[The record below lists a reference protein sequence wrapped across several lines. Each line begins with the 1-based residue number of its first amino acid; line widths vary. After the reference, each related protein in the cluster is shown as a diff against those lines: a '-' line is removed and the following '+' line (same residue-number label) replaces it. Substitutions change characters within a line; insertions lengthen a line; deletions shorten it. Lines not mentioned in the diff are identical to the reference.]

1 MLRSPLIKGAVVRE
15 AVIVSAARTP
25 VGNFNGG
32 LASVHAAEL
41 GAIAIKEALSR
52 AGVSGD
58 QVDDV
63 FMGNVLAAGLG
74 QNVARQASLAAGIPD
89 DAPATAINQLCGSG
103 LRTVAM
109 AAQQVQLGDADIIV
123 AGGTENMSAAPYLLD
138 QARTGYRMGNGTIYD
153 SMIRDGLWCAMTD
166 VHMGNTAENIAIE
179 FEISREDQDEF
190 AADSQQKAGG
200 AIRARKFDAEI
211 VSVSV
216 PQRRGDAIWVAHDE
230 FPRPSTEAAGLA
242 KLRPAFDKA
251 GTVTAGNASGINDGA
266 AAVVVM
272 SRETAEKLGTTPLAT
287 IKSWATAGVPPR
299 VMGMGPV
306 KAVPRALEKAG
317 LTLDDMDLIELNEAF
332 AAQSLG
338 VIRALGIDTE
348 KTNVNG
354 GAIALGHPI
363 GASGTR
369 ILTTLLYEMGRRDVR
384 YGLASLCIGGGQGIA
399 MVVEREG

>member
-1 MLRSPLIKGAVVRE
+1 MRE
-15 AVIVSAARTP
+15 AVIASAARTP
-25 VGNFNGG
+25 IGSFNGG

-41 GAIAIKEALSR
+41 AAGVIKEALAR
-52 AGVSGD
+52 AGVSVD

-63 FMGNVLAAGLG
+63 FIGNVLAAGLG
-74 QNVARQASLAAGIPD
+74 QNVARQAALRAGIPD
-89 DAPATAINQLCGSG
+89 SVPATAINQLCGSG
-103 LRTVAM
+103 LRTVAL
-109 AAQQVQLGDADIIV
+109 AAQQVLLGDADIVV
-123 AGGTENMSAAPYLLD
+123 AGGTENMSASPYLLE
-138 QARTGYRMGNGTIYD
+138 QGRNGYRMGHGQVFD

-166 VHMGNTAENIAIE
+166 THMGITAENIATE

-190 AADSQQKAGG
+190 AAESQQRAGR
-200 AIRARKFDAEI
+200 AIRDNKFGEEI

-216 PQRRGDAIWVAHDE
+216 PQRRGDPITVAYDE
-230 FPRPSTEAAGLA
+230 FPRPTTLAAGLG

-251 GTVTAGNASGINDGA
+251 GSVTAGNASGVNDGA
-266 AAVVVM
+266 AATVVM
-272 SRETAEKLGTTPLAT
+272 SREKAEELGITPLAT

-299 VMGMGPV
+299 IMGMGPV
-306 KAVPRALEKAG
+306 KAVPKALAKAG
-317 LTLDDMDLIELNEAF
+317 LTLDEIDLLELNEAF

-369 ILTTLLYEMGRRDVR
+369 VLTTLLYEMRRRDLR
-384 YGLASLCIGGGQGIA
+384 YGLAALCIGGGQGIA
-399 MVVEREG
+399 MVLERET